1 MRPVA
6 ALLLLASFSLN
17 AQADE
22 DGAAI
27 IERVEALL
35 WGKTLQGEVEMQIT
49 TPRWQRTLRL
59 RMWMQRPT
67 HSFIRVV
74 SPAKEAGIG
83 SLRIRSEMWNYLPSV
98 ERVIKVPPS
107 MMLQPWMGSD
117 FTNDDLV
124 KESSAVNDYTH
135 RIVGSETVG
144 GAPAYRIESLPRP
157 EAAVVWGKVVYLVR
171 QADAIPISQS
181 FYNERGELVRTMQFS
196 DVRALGG
203 RVLPTR
209 WEMRQ
214 QGKPGNSTV
223 ITLRAARYDAPIDP
237 ETFSERNLKKVEQ

>member
-1 MRPVA
+1 MRHIA
-6 ALLLLASFSLN
+6 ALVLLASLSL
-17 AQADE
+17 AAHAGE
-22 DGAAI
+22 DAAAI
-27 IERVEALL
+27 VERVEALL
-35 WGKTLQGEVEMQIT
+35 WGRTLQGEVEMQIT
-49 TPRWQRTLRL
+49 SPRWQRTLRM

-67 HSFIRVV
+67 HSFIRIV

-107 MMLQPWMGSD
+107 MMLQSWMGSD

-135 RIVGSETVG
+135 RIAGTETVD
-144 GAPAYRIESLPRP
+144 GAPAWRIESLPRP

-181 FYNERGELVRTMQFS
+181 FFNERGELVRTMRFS
-196 DVRALGG
+196 DVRPLGG

-214 QGKPGNSTV
+214 LAKPGNSTV
-223 ITLRAARYDAPIDP
+223 VTLRAARYDEPIDP
-237 ETFSERNLKKVEQ
+237 ETFSERNLKKAEK